1 MDFYK
6 LDTDLKLH
14 SIYLYIIMKKK
25 KFKVIKF
32 IVSSKKYE
40 KFLIQIEKLKKLKKL
55 FFSHA

>member
-6 LDTDLKLH
+6 LDTALKLH

-25 KFKVIKF
+25 KIKVIKF
-32 IVSSKKYE
+32 IVSTKKYE